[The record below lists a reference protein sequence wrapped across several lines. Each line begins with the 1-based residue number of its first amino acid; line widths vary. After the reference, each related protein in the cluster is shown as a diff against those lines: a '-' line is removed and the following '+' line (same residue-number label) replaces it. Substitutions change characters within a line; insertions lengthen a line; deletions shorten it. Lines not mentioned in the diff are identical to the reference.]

1 MTVSKLLEEYRG
13 FKALSKFF
21 EYFAFFILIY
31 WLISQ
36 VYIGHSFF
44 DRNLPIIIM
53 VTLILWYLTKVYMNK
68 LRAMA
73 YVKLLVGGY
82 VEEVKKTMIEY
93 NRVEL
98 KGLSKK
104 YKYIEEG
111 TGRLIPNS
119 LAAFLRGI
127 SPADLMVLDLDSLS
141 NDGVKVVGLAVE
153 CTEVRFKKLSR
164 KYQDLI
170 SEIAS
175 KQTGVGVKYLFDIDV
190 ERGIKEVNWHDR
202 EVKHRS

>member
-1 MTVSKLLEEYRG
+1 MTLNKLLEEYRG
-13 FKALSKFF
+13 FKTLSSFF
-21 EYFAFFILIY
+21 EYFALVILVY

-68 LRAMA
+68 LRVMA

-119 LAAFLRGI
+119 LAAFLRGL

-175 KQTGVGVKYLFDIDV
+175 TQNGVSVKYLFDIDV
-190 ERGIKEVNWHDR
+190 ERGIKEVN
-202 EVKHRS
+202 

>member
-1 MTVSKLLEEYRG
+1 MTLNKLLEEYRG
-13 FKALSKFF
+13 FKTLIGFF
-21 EYFAFFILIY
+21 EYFALLILIY

-36 VYIGHSFF
+36 VYIGHSFI

-53 VTLILWYLTKVYMNK
+53 VTLILWYLTRVYMNK
-68 LRAMA
+68 LRAMV

-82 VEEVKKTMIEY
+82 IEEVKKTMIEY

-98 KGLSKK
+98 KRLSKK
-104 YKYIEEG
+104 YKYIENG
-111 TGRLIPNS
+111 TGRLITNS

-127 SPADLMVLDLDSLS
+127 SPADLTVLDLDTLS
-141 NDGVKVVGLAVE
+141 NEGVQIVGLAVE

-175 KQTGVGVKYLFDIDV
+175 TQNGVSVKYLFDIGV
-190 ERGIKEVNWHDR
+190 ERGIKEVN
-202 EVKHRS
+202 

>member
-1 MTVSKLLEEYRG
+1 MSITKLLEEYRG
-13 FKALSKFF
+13 FKTLSGFF
-21 EYFAFFILIY
+21 EYFALLILVY

-53 VTLILWYLTKVYMNK
+53 VTLILWYLTRVYMNK
-68 LRAMA
+68 LRAMV

-82 VEEVKKTMIEY
+82 IEEVKKTMIEY

-98 KGLSKK
+98 KRLSKK
-104 YKYIEEG
+104 YKYIENG
-111 TGRLIPNS
+111 TGRLITNN

-127 SPADLMVLDLDSLS
+127 SPADLTVLDLDTIS
-141 NDGVKVVGLAVE
+141 NKGIKIVGIAVE

-164 KYQDLI
+164 KCQDLI

-175 KQTGVGVKYLFDIDV
+175 TQNGVSVKYLFDIDI
-190 ERGIKEVNWHDR
+190 ERGIKSKVN
-202 EVKHRS
+202 K

>member
-1 MTVSKLLEEYRG
+1 MSITKLLEEYRG
-13 FKALSKFF
+13 FKTLSGFF
-21 EYFAFFILIY
+21 EYFALLILVY

-53 VTLILWYLTKVYMNK
+53 VTLILWYLTRVYMNK
-68 LRAMA
+68 LRAMV

-82 VEEVKKTMIEY
+82 IEEVKKTMIEY

-98 KGLSKK
+98 KRLSKK
-104 YKYIEEG
+104 YKYIEDG
-111 TGRLIPNS
+111 TGRLITNS
-119 LAAFLRGI
+119 LAAFLRGL

-164 KYQDLI
+164 KHQDLI

-175 KQTGVGVKYLFDIDV
+175 TQNGVSVKYLFDIDI
-190 ERGIKEVNWHDR
+190 ERGIKSKVN
-202 EVKHRS
+202 K

>member
-1 MTVSKLLEEYRG
+1 MTLNKLLVEYRG
-13 FKALSKFF
+13 FKTLSGFF
-21 EYFAFFILIY
+21 EYFALLILVY

-53 VTLILWYLTKVYMNK
+53 VTLILWYLTRVYMNK
-68 LRAMA
+68 LRAMV

-82 VEEVKKTMIEY
+82 IEEVKKTMIEY
-93 NRVEL
+93 NKVEL
-98 KGLSKK
+98 KRLSKK
-104 YKYIEEG
+104 YKYIEDG
-111 TGRLIPNS
+111 TGRLITNS

-127 SPADLMVLDLDSLS
+127 SPADLTVLDLDTLS
-141 NDGVKVVGLAVE
+141 NEDVKIVGLAVE
-153 CTEVRFKKLSR
+153 CTEVCFKKLSR

-175 KQTGVGVKYLFDIDV
+175 TQNGVSVKYLFDIDV
-190 ERGIKEVNWHDR
+190 ERGIKEV
-202 EVKHRS
+202 S

>member
-1 MTVSKLLEEYRG
+1 MSITKLLEEYRG
-13 FKALSKFF
+13 FKTLRGFF
-21 EYFAFFILIY
+21 EYFTFFILIY

-53 VTLILWYLTKVYMNK
+53 VTLILWYLTGVYMNK
-68 LRAMA
+68 LRSMV

-111 TGRLIPNS
+111 TGRLVPNT
-119 LAAFLRGI
+119 LAAFLRGL

-141 NDGVKVVGLAVE
+141 NEGAKVVGLAVE
-153 CTEVRFKKLSR
+153 CIEVRFKKLSR

-175 KQTGVGVKYLFDIDV
+175 TQNGVSVKYLFDIDI
-190 ERGIKEVNWHDR
+190 ERGIKEVN
-202 EVKHRS
+202 

>member
-1 MTVSKLLEEYRG
+1 MTLNKLLEEYRG
-13 FKALSKFF
+13 FKILIGFF
-21 EYFAFFILIY
+21 EYFALLILIY

-53 VTLILWYLTKVYMNK
+53 VTLILWYLTRVYMNK
-68 LRAMA
+68 LRAMV

-82 VEEVKKTMIEY
+82 IEEVKKTMIEY

-98 KGLSKK
+98 KRLSKK
-104 YKYIEEG
+104 YKYIENG
-111 TGRLIPNS
+111 TGRLITNS

-141 NDGVKVVGLAVE
+141 NGGVKVVGLAVE

-175 KQTGVGVKYLFDIDV
+175 TQNGVSVKYLFDIDI
-190 ERGIKEVNWHDR
+190 ERGIKSKVN
-202 EVKHRS
+202 K

>member
-1 MTVSKLLEEYRG
+1 
-13 FKALSKFF
+13 
-21 EYFAFFILIY
+21 
-31 WLISQ
+31 
-36 VYIGHSFF
+36 
-44 DRNLPIIIM
+44 
-53 VTLILWYLTKVYMNK
+53 MNK
-68 LRAMA
+68 LRAMV

-82 VEEVKKTMIEY
+82 IEEVKKTMIEY

-104 YKYIEEG
+104 YKYIEEA
-111 TGRLIPNS
+111 TGRLIPNT
-119 LAAFLRGI
+119 LAAFLRGL

-175 KQTGVGVKYLFDIDV
+175 KQTGVSVKYLFDIDV
-190 ERGIKEVNWHDR
+190 ERGIEEV
-202 EVKHRS
+202 S

>member
-1 MTVSKLLEEYRG
+1 MTLNKLLEEYRG
-13 FKALSKFF
+13 FKILIGFF
-21 EYFAFFILIY
+21 EYFALLILIY

-53 VTLILWYLTKVYMNK
+53 VTLILWYLTRVYMNK
-68 LRAMA
+68 LRAMV

-82 VEEVKKTMIEY
+82 IEDVKKTMIEY

-98 KGLSKK
+98 KRLSKK
-104 YKYIEEG
+104 YKYIENG
-111 TGRLIPNS
+111 TGRLITNS

-141 NDGVKVVGLAVE
+141 NGGVKVVGLAVE

-175 KQTGVGVKYLFDIDV
+175 TQNGVSVKYLFDIDI
-190 ERGIKEVNWHDR
+190 ERGIKSKVN
-202 EVKHRS
+202 K

>member
-1 MTVSKLLEEYRG
+1 MSITKLLEEYRG
-13 FKALSKFF
+13 FKTLSGFF
-21 EYFAFFILIY
+21 EYFALLILVY

-53 VTLILWYLTKVYMNK
+53 VILILWYLTRVYMNK
-68 LRAMA
+68 LRAMV

-82 VEEVKKTMIEY
+82 IEEVKKTMIEY

-98 KGLSKK
+98 KRLSKK
-104 YKYIEEG
+104 YKYIENG
-111 TGRLIPNS
+111 TGRLITNS

-127 SPADLMVLDLDSLS
+127 SPADLTVLDLDTIS
-141 NDGVKVVGLAVE
+141 NKDIKIVGIAVE

-175 KQTGVGVKYLFDIDV
+175 TQNGVIVKYLFDIDV
-190 ERGIKEVNWHDR
+190 ERGIKEVN
-202 EVKHRS
+202 

>member
-1 MTVSKLLEEYRG
+1 
-13 FKALSKFF
+13 
-21 EYFAFFILIY
+21 
-31 WLISQ
+31 
-36 VYIGHSFF
+36 
-44 DRNLPIIIM
+44 M
-53 VTLILWYLTKVYMNK
+53 V
-68 LRAMA
+68 

-82 VEEVKKTMIEY
+82 IEEVKKTMIEY
-93 NRVEL
+93 NKVEL
-98 KGLSKK
+98 KRLSKK
-104 YKYIEEG
+104 YKYIEDG

-119 LAAFLRGI
+119 LAAFLRGL

-153 CTEVRFKKLSR
+153 CTEVSFKKLSR

-175 KQTGVGVKYLFDIDV
+175 KQTGVSVKYLFDIDV